1 MTSTWR
7 CAETTET
14 TIGWHFVY
22 GPTIDRRKITFPVVL
37 PADAVITSARVHADF
52 RRDLFG
58 SQVRQNVNNTHVDEA
73 GFAVIELPNGANTTE
88 LTVTLEFQRNNYP
101 SSVTKDTETHSIS
114 PTVRDIYL
122 TIDYVS
128 GIIPDPDASK
138 AYTNNVRLPRL
149 LDKNLREIKRL
160 RPSSLSLSLTI
171 DDISTASMTLVDGTW
186 MDATQFVELYH
197 IGGSVGIFRLRSDT
211 QTYRNYATQEVN
223 LDHAIST
230 LMDGI
235 LPEQL
240 KIGSASVDTVDV
252 LAQLLTYQPETRWQ
266 IGTCE
271 LSQHLT
277 YDFDAGTNIWTAIN
291 NVKNLSTAEM
301 MWQYDFSTYPWT
313 LNLVNMPN
321 TVSCEARFNGA
332 LTSATVST
340 NRDDLVTRM
349 YAYGKNGITVGTVN
363 DGKDY
368 IDADTIDEWG
378 IVCGKYSDNS
388 ITDKETLLENAKKEL
403 AKKKNP
409 PISIDVSLV
418 ELSAITGLPYDH
430 FRLGSICRVAMP
442 KFGRCYDERILTL
455 NADNV
460 LLEPQK
466 VKVTMST
473 EGKSVSGIIEAL
485 GGKNGLISAGT
496 E

>member
-1 MTSTWR
+1 M
-7 CAETTET
+7 
-14 TIGWHFVY
+14 
-22 GPTIDRRKITFPVVL
+22 
-37 PADAVITSARVHADF
+37 ITSARVHADF

-58 SQVRQNVNNTHVDEA
+58 NQQKQDVNDVHVDEA
-73 GFAVIELPNGANTTE
+73 GFA
-88 LTVTLEFQRNNYP
+88 TVTLPDGALTTSFVATLSFQAWGTIYTD
-101 SSVTKDTETHSIS
+101 TKPRSIS
-114 PTVRDIYL
+114 PDVRDIYL

-138 AYTNNVRLPRL
+138 AYTNNVCLPRL

-230 LMDGI
+230 LMDGL

-240 KIGSASVDTVDV
+240 KIGSASVDAVDV

-291 NVKNLSTAEM
+291 NVKDLSPAEM
-301 MWQYDFSTYPWT
+301 MWQYDFSTHPWT

-340 NRDDLVTRM
+340 DRDDLVTRM

-403 AKKKNP
+403 AKKKTP

-466 VKVTMST
+466 VQVTMST

-485 GGKNGLISAGT
+485 GGKSGLISAGT

>member
-1 MTSTWR
+1 MENPTGWQM
-7 CAETTET
+7 EVGYP
-14 TIGWHFVY
+14 TIGRTKV
-22 GPTIDRRKITFPVVL
+22 TFPVVL

-52 RRDLFG
+52 RRDLRG
-58 SQVRQNVNNTHVDEA
+58 NQQKQDVNDVHVDEA
-73 GFAVIELPNGANTTE
+73 GFA
-88 LTVTLEFQRNNYP
+88 TVTLPDGASTVSLIVTLSFQMWEKVY
-101 SSVTKDTETHSIS
+101 KDTVERTFNVD
-114 PTVRDIYL
+114 VRDIYL

-171 DDISTASMTLVDGTW
+171 DDISTASMTLVGGTW

-230 LMDGI
+230 LMDGL

-240 KIGSASVDTVDV
+240 KIGSASVDAVDV

-266 IGTCE
+266 MGTCE

-291 NVKNLSTAEM
+291 NVKDLSPAEM
-301 MWQYDFSTYPWT
+301 MWQYDFSTHPWT

-340 NRDDLVTRM
+340 DRDNLVTRM

-363 DGKDY
+363 NGKDY
-368 IDADTIDEWG
+368 IDADTIDELG

-403 AKKKNP
+403 AKKKTP

-485 GGKNGLISAGT
+485 GGKSGLISAGT
-496 E
+496 K

>member
-1 MTSTWR
+1 MENPTGWQM
-7 CAETTET
+7 EVGYP
-14 TIGWHFVY
+14 TIGRTKV
-22 GPTIDRRKITFPVVL
+22 TFPVVL

-52 RRDLFG
+52 RRDLWG
-58 SQVRQNVNNTHVDEA
+58 NQQKQDVNDVHVDEA
-73 GFAVIELPNGANTTE
+73 GFSSITLPDGASTTSFVAI
-88 LTVTLEFQRNNYP
+88 LSFQMWKKIYTDSNERTFN
-101 SSVTKDTETHSIS
+101 VD
-114 PTVRDIYL
+114 VRDIYL

-171 DDISTASMTLVDGTW
+171 DDISTASMTLVDGAW

-230 LMDGI
+230 LMDGL

-240 KIGSASVDTVDV
+240 KIGSASVDAVDV

-266 IGTCE
+266 MGTCE

-291 NVKNLSTAEM
+291 NVKNLSPAEM
-301 MWQYDFSTYPWT
+301 MWQYDFSTHPWT

-340 NRDDLVTRM
+340 DRDDLVTRM

-368 IDADTIDEWG
+368 IDADTIEEWG

-403 AKKKNP
+403 AKKKTP

-430 FRLGSICRVAMP
+430 FRLGSICRVAIP

-466 VKVTMST
+466 VQVIMST

-485 GGKNGLISAGT
+485 GGKSGLISAGT

>member
-1 MTSTWR
+1 M
-7 CAETTET
+7 
-14 TIGWHFVY
+14 
-22 GPTIDRRKITFPVVL
+22 
-37 PADAVITSARVHADF
+37 ITSARVHADF

-58 SQVRQNVNNTHVDEA
+58 KQRKQDVNDVHVDEA
-73 GFAVIELPNGANTTE
+73 GFA
-88 LTVTLEFQRNNYP
+88 TVTLPDGALTTSFVATLSFQARGTIYTD
-101 SSVTKDTETHSIS
+101 TKPRSIS
-114 PTVRDIYL
+114 PGVRDIYL

-138 AYTNNVRLPRL
+138 AYSNNIRLPRL

-230 LMDGI
+230 LMDGL

-240 KIGSASVDTVDV
+240 KIGSASVDAVDV

-266 IGTCE
+266 MGTCE

-277 YDFDAGTNIWTAIN
+277 YDFDAGTNLWTAIN
-291 NVKNLSTAEM
+291 NVKALSPAEM

-340 NRDDLVTRM
+340 GRDDLVTRM

-368 IDADTIDEWG
+368 IDADTIEEWG
-378 IVCGKYSDNS
+378 IVCGKYTDNS
-388 ITDKETLLENAKKEL
+388 ITDKKTLLENAKKEL
-403 AKKKNP
+403 AKKKTP

-466 VKVTMST
+466 VQVTMST

-485 GGKNGLISAGT
+485 GGKSGLISAGT

>member
-1 MTSTWR
+1 M
-7 CAETTET
+7 
-14 TIGWHFVY
+14 
-22 GPTIDRRKITFPVVL
+22 
-37 PADAVITSARVHADF
+37 HADF
-52 RRDLFG
+52 RRDVFG
-58 SQVRQNVNNTHVDEA
+58 NQQKQDVNDLHVDEA
-73 GFAVIELPNGANTTE
+73 GFA
-88 LTVTLEFQRNNYP
+88 TVTLPDGASTTEFVATLSFQAWGTVHTDLNEYY
-101 SSVTKDTETHSIS
+101 IS

-230 LMDGI
+230 LMDGL

-240 KIGSASVDTVDV
+240 KIGSASVDAVDV

-291 NVKNLSTAEM
+291 NVKNLSPAEM
-301 MWQYDFSTYPWT
+301 MWQYDFSTHPWT

-340 NRDDLVTRM
+340 DRDDLVTRM
-349 YAYGKNGITVGTVN
+349 YAYGK
-363 DGKDY
+363 
-368 IDADTIDEWG
+368 
-378 IVCGKYSDNS
+378 
-388 ITDKETLLENAKKEL
+388 
-403 AKKKNP
+403 
-409 PISIDVSLV
+409 ISIH
-418 ELSAITGLPYDH
+418 APRTGSD
-430 FRLGSICRVAMP
+430 CA
-442 KFGRCYDERILTL
+442 K
-455 NADNV
+455 
-460 LLEPQK
+460 
-466 VKVTMST
+466 
-473 EGKSVSGIIEAL
+473 
-485 GGKNGLISAGT
+485 
-496 E
+496 

>member
-1 MTSTWR
+1 MENPTGWQM
-7 CAETTET
+7 EVGYP
-14 TIGWHFVY
+14 TIGRTKV
-22 GPTIDRRKITFPVVL
+22 TFPVVL
-37 PADAVITSARVHADF
+37 PSDAVITSARVHADF
-52 RRDLFG
+52 RRDLMG
-58 SQVRQNVNNTHVDEA
+58 NQQKQDVNDVHVDEA
-73 GFAVIELPNGANTTE
+73 GFA
-88 LTVTLEFQRNNYP
+88 TVTLPDGASTVSLIVTLSFQIWGKIY
-101 SSVTKDTETHSIS
+101 TDTVERTVNVN
-114 PTVRDIYL
+114 VRDIYL

-138 AYTNNVRLPRL
+138 EYTNNVRLPRL

-160 RPSSLSLSLTI
+160 RPSSLSLSLSL

-186 MDATQFVELYH
+186 MDVTQFVELYH

-223 LDHAIST
+223 LDHAIAT
-230 LMDGI
+230 LMDGL

-240 KIGSASVDTVDV
+240 KIGSASVDAVDV

-266 IGTCE
+266 MGTCE

-291 NVKNLSTAEM
+291 NVKDLSPAEM
-301 MWQYDFSTYPWT
+301 MWQYDFSTHPWT
-313 LNLVNMPN
+313 LNLVNLPN

-340 NRDDLVTRM
+340 DRDDLVTRM

-403 AKKKNP
+403 AKKKTP

-466 VKVTMST
+466 VQVTMST

-485 GGKNGLISAGT
+485 GSKSGLISAGT

>member
-1 MTSTWR
+1 MENPTGWQM
-7 CAETTET
+7 EVGYP
-14 TIGWHFVY
+14 TIGRAKV
-22 GPTIDRRKITFPVVL
+22 TFPVVL
-37 PADAVITSARVHADF
+37 PSDAVITSARVHADF
-52 RRDLFG
+52 RRDRWG
-58 SQVRQNVNNTHVDEA
+58 NQQKQDVNDVHVDEA
-73 GFAVIELPNGANTTE
+73 GFSAITLPDGASTTSFVAI
-88 LTVTLEFQRNNYP
+88 LSFQLWEKIYTDSDERTFN
-101 SSVTKDTETHSIS
+101 VD
-114 PTVRDIYL
+114 VRDIYI

-211 QTYRNYATQEVN
+211 QTYSNYATQEIN

-230 LMDGI
+230 LMDGL

-240 KIGSASVDTVDV
+240 KIGSASVDAVDV

-266 IGTCE
+266 MGTCE

-291 NVKNLSTAEM
+291 NVKNLSPAEM
-301 MWQYDFSTYPWT
+301 MWQYDFSTHPWT

-340 NRDDLVTRM
+340 DRDDLVTRM
-349 YAYGKNGITVGTVN
+349 YAYGKNGITVGTIN

-368 IDADTIDEWG
+368 IDADTIAEWG

-466 VKVTMST
+466 VQVTMST

-485 GGKNGLISAGT
+485 GGKSGLISAGT

>member
-1 MTSTWR
+1 MENPTGWQM
-7 CAETTET
+7 EVGYP
-14 TIGWHFVY
+14 TIGRTKV
-22 GPTIDRRKITFPVVL
+22 TFPVVL

-52 RRDLFG
+52 RRDLWG
-58 SQVRQNVNNTHVDEA
+58 NQQKQDVNDVHVDEA
-73 GFAVIELPNGANTTE
+73 GFA
-88 LTVTLEFQRNNYP
+88 TVTLPDGASTVSLIVTLSFQMWKKVY
-101 SSVTKDTETHSIS
+101 TDTVERTFNVD
-114 PTVRDIYL
+114 VRDIYL

-186 MDATQFVELYH
+186 MDVTQFVELYH

-230 LMDGI
+230 LMDGL

-240 KIGSASVDTVDV
+240 KIGSASVDAVDV

-291 NVKNLSTAEM
+291 NVKDLSPAEM
-301 MWQYDFSTYPWT
+301 MWQYDFSTHPWT

-340 NRDDLVTRM
+340 DRDDLVTRM

-403 AKKKNP
+403 AKKKTP

-418 ELSAITGLPYDH
+418 ELSAITGLP
-430 FRLGSICRVAMP
+430 
-442 KFGRCYDERILTL
+442 
-455 NADNV
+455 
-460 LLEPQK
+460 
-466 VKVTMST
+466 
-473 EGKSVSGIIEAL
+473 
-485 GGKNGLISAGT
+485 
-496 E
+496 